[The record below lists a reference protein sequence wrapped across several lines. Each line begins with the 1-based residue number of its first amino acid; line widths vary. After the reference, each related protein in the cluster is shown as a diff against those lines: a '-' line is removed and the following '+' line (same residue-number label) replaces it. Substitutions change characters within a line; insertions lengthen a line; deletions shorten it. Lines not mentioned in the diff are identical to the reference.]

1 MNLMIE
7 RNKLRNYH
15 KIKKQIIKNYNF
27 ELSAYQLFIGIDIID
42 LDNRLN
48 KYLCNLTE
56 KMLDNMSVKDKLN
69 KFMTIK
75 DVKKIEKLLNIV

>member
-1 MNLMIE
+1 MIE

-48 KYLCNLTE
+48 KQLCKLTE

>member
-1 MNLMIE
+1 MIE